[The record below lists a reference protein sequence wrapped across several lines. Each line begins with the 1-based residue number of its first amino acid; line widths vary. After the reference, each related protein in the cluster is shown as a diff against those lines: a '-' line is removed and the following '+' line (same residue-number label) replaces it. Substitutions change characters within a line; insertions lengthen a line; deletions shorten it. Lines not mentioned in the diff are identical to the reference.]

1 MLPVAFIAFSCEPL
15 MVSNLQLSIV
25 QPKTRRLPTSISLSL
40 HPTNYDDLNKYT
52 FTYTLFLPVYD
63 MKHKA
68 YNIHPSDFSLQS
80 SIFSL

>member
-40 HPTNYDDLNKYT
+40 HPTNHHLNEYP
-52 FTYTLFLPVYD
+52 FTYTLLLLPVYE
-63 MKHKA
+63 MKHKT
-68 YNIHPSDFSLQS
+68 YNIHPSDFSLQPAH
-80 SIFSL
+80 